1 MNGNA
6 SMVMELNVEVLTNMF
21 RHCNE
26 KYFGG
31 ALPLPIL
38 KLSHSKTRL
47 GYMSFT
53 RRVTLKGVRLEKF
66 VISISDYYNMTA
78 EQVEDVM
85 THEMIHYS
93 IAFSGAKDTSAHGVM
108 FRRKMNAINQRY
120 GRHIKVMTPTS
131 DWTPRRA
138 PVIADCLVLATKMR
152 DGRCFL
158 SVVCP
163 GSAGK
168 LELQMRGI
176 PEIAWHGWYVSSDPY
191 FSKMPKVRSLR
202 GRVVSEEKLEQW
214 LQKMTLI
221 R

>member
-6 SMVMELNVEVLTNMF
+6 SMVMELNVKVLTNMF

-138 PVIADCLVLATKMR
+138 PAHADCVVLAVRMH
-152 DGRCFL
+152 DGKCFL
-158 SVVCP
+158 SVVSP
-163 GSAGK
+163 GSIGR
-168 LELQMRGI
+168 LELQIRRI
-176 PEIAWHGWYVSSDPY
+176 QQIAWHGWYVSADPY
-191 FSKMPKVRSLR
+191 FSNMPKVRSLR
-202 GRVVSEEKLEQW
+202 GRIVSKEEFEQW
-214 LQKMTLI
+214 LKKMTPV

>member
-6 SMVMELNVEVLTNMF
+6 SMVMELNVGVLTNMF

-131 DWTPRRA
+131 DWTPRRH
-138 PVIADCLVLATKMR
+138 R
-152 DGRCFL
+152 
-158 SVVCP
+158 
-163 GSAGK
+163 
-168 LELQMRGI
+168 
-176 PEIAWHGWYVSSDPY
+176 
-191 FSKMPKVRSLR
+191 
-202 GRVVSEEKLEQW
+202 
-214 LQKMTLI
+214 
-221 R
+221 